1 MNQVN
6 GHDPCPDNCAACES
20 EKRLRLLAEK
30 LSNRG
35 LETRLMTCGAADGH
49 KDAVV
54 AVNPRA
60 PERGLFHVDGDGSVE
75 WTFPGASLDDD
86 GIGRLVDEAVNA
98 LRANGMRLPRRP
110 VKEP

>member
-1 MNQVN
+1 VNQVN
-6 GHDPCPDNCAACES
+6 GHELCADGCAACAS

-35 LETRLMTCGAADGH
+35 LETRVITCGAPDGH

-86 GIGRLVDEAVNA
+86 GIGRLVDEAISA
-98 LRANGMRLPRRP
+98 LRANGMRLPKRQ

>member
-1 MNQVN
+1 MV
-6 GHDPCPDNCAACES
+6 AA
-20 EKRLRLLAEK
+20 
-30 LSNRG
+30 
-35 LETRLMTCGAADGH
+35 
-49 KDAVV
+49 
-54 AVNPRA
+54 NPRA

-86 GIGRLVDEAVNA
+86 GIGRLVDEAINA